1 MRKLISA
8 TLVITL
14 LLTVFTGVCSTTV
27 SAADA
32 DGSVPAGYAP
42 EGTAIRTAEEFA
54 AMTADGKYY
63 LAADVT
69 LTASYAADFSGTL
82 DGNGKTVTLSAPM
95 FLTLNGA
102 TVKNLKTVGQINY
115 ADYAVGNA
123 MHVGAV
129 AAVAN
134 LSTLENLVNDDK
146 CSVNSAAVRNPKL
159 ISDAA
164 EKFGSQCVIVA
175 IDVRRVGVYENN
187 NPKYNVF
194 VKGGREDTG
203 IDAIYWAKEAQKR
216 GAGEI
221 LLTSMDADGTKNG
234 FDNYITSKISKE
246 LSIPVIAS
254 GGAGNKEHFLDTFNA
269 GADAALA
276 ASLFHFRELEIG
288 DLKKYLKENG
298 VEVRI

>member
-1 MRKLISA
+1 MLAKRIIPCLDVKDGRVVKGVNFVGLRDAGDIVDNAKYYNACGADEVCFLDITATYEGRKTFA
-8 TLVITL
+8 TLVEKAACEL
-14 LLTVFTGVCSTTV
+14 FVPLTVGGGISTVDDFRTMLL
-27 SAADA
+27 
-32 DGSVPAGYAP
+32 AGA
-42 EGTAIRTAEEFA
+42 
-54 AMTADGKYY
+54 
-63 LAADVT
+63 
-69 LTASYAADFSGTL
+69 
-82 DGNGKTVTLSAPM
+82 
-95 FLTLNGA
+95 
-102 TVKNLKTVGQINY
+102 
-115 ADYAVGNA
+115 
-123 MHVGAV
+123 
-129 AAVAN
+129 
-134 LSTLENLVNDDK
+134 DK

-175 IDVRRVGVYENN
+175 IDVRRVGFDENN
-187 NPKYNVF
+187 DPKYNVF